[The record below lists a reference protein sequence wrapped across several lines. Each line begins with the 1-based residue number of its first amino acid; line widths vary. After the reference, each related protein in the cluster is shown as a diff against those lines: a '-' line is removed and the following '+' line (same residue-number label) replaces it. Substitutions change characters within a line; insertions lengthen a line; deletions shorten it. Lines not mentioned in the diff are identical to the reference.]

1 MQDLFTEVLKQQQDA
16 RNAGFDW
23 DNAEQV
29 LEKLYEETAELKVA
43 MAQGGREQIIDE
55 FGDVLLTIINLSRH
69 LDINLEQS
77 LCGSLTKFSKRYQQ
91 MLKIAEQKNL
101 VFTELSLLEKEDLWH
116 QAKIEISKNR
126 DDS

>member
-1 MQDLFTEVLKQQQDA
+1 MRDLFNEVLKQQQDA
-16 RNAGFDW
+16 RNIGFDW

-29 LEKLYEETAELKVA
+29 LQKLYEETEELKVA
-43 MAQGGREQIIDE
+43 MAQGCEKQIIDE

-101 VFTELSLLEKEDLWH
+101 VFTELSLLDKEDLWQ
-116 QAKIEISKNR
+116 QAKIEISKNEE
-126 DDS
+126 D